1 MDTGGKRQA
10 LKSAS
15 TDLETADV
23 VLGQVLKVTDLP
35 KGSTRAEADKLFTQF
50 AMSGAKIR
58 WLKDA
63 QGLPGDGWGQWGL
76 GGGHN
81 NGTAHRPR
89 CYVLQ
94 RPGGPECL
102 PPPQQLCESLQTSS
116 GQKELGP
123 EDPGAGQPLIGRG
136 EKEASTTGGRVA
148 WARETEKSTEMLIQ
162 T

>member
-76 GGGHN
+76 GGG
-81 NGTAHRPR
+81 AQ
-89 CYVLQ
+89 Q
-94 RPGGPECL
+94 RDCT
-102 PPPQQLCESLQTSS
+102 QTSLLCS
-116 GQKELGP
+116 P
-123 EDPGAGQPLIGRG
+123 APWWPRMPPS
-136 EKEASTTGGRVA
+136 ASTT
-148 WARETEKSTEMLIQ
+148 L
-162 T
+162 